1 MKYPRDQ
8 MEFEKTFSSEENCIQ
23 YLIEVKW
30 PNGYSCNN
38 CFHNDYWVLSRKRLK
53 CKSCSSVVTITSQT
67 FFDQSNKPL
76 SLWFR
81 AIWWMIAQKQGVS
94 ASGLQSI
101 LGIGSYKTAWI
112 WLHKLRS
119 LMVFPNRDKLSGKV
133 EVDETFVGGTAE
145 GKRGRG
151 SINKALVVIAIEV
164 LPKGTGRVRLGM
176 VSSATGKNL
185 LQFIKANIEP
195 GSTITTDGWKGY
207 TQLGRKNYSHIVQ
220 RQIVAVNDEEMLP
233 NAHRIAALLKRWL
246 LGTHQNYA
254 SQERLQNYLDEFT
267 FRYNRR
273 KSKSRGLLF
282 HRIIEQAMTQE
293 PILSKNVLKNK
304 I

>member
-1 MKYPRDQ
+1 

-30 PNGYSCNN
+30 PSGYSCNK
-38 CFHNDYWVLSRKRLK
+38 CLHTDYWVLSRKRLK
-53 CKSCSSVVTITSQT
+53 CKSCNSIVTLTSKT

-81 AIWWMIAQKQGVS
+81 AIWWMIAQKHGVS
-94 ASGLQSI
+94 ATGLQSI

-119 LMVFPNRDKLSGKV
+119 LMVFPNREKLSGKI
-133 EVDETFVGGTAE
+133 EVDETFVGGASE

-151 SINKALVVIAIEV
+151 SINKTLVVIAIEL
-164 LPKGTGRVRLGM
+164 LPKGTGRVRLGIAPN
-176 VSSATGKNL
+176 ATGKSL
-185 LQFIKANIEP
+185 LKFVRANIEP
-195 GSTITTDGWKGY
+195 GSTIITDGWKGY
-207 TQLGRKNYSHIVQ
+207 AQLSRKNYSHIVQ
-220 RQIVAVNDEEMLP
+220 RQIVAVNDKEMLP
-233 NAHRIAALLKRWL
+233 NVHRIAALLKRWL

-254 SQERLQNYLDEFT
+254 SQERLQKYLDEFT

-273 KSKSRGLLF
+273 KSNSRGLLF

-304 I
+304 L

>member
-1 MKYPRDQ
+1 

-30 PNGYSCNN
+30 PSGYSCNK
-38 CFHNDYWVLSRKRLK
+38 CLHTDYWVLSRKRLK
-53 CKSCSSVVTITSQT
+53 CKSCNSIVTLTSKT

-81 AIWWMIAQKQGVS
+81 AIWWMIAQKHGVS

-119 LMVFPNRDKLSGKV
+119 LMVFPNREKLSGKI
-133 EVDETFVGGTAE
+133 EVDETFVGGAAE

-151 SINKALVVIAIEV
+151 SINKTLVVIAIEV
-164 LPKGTGRVRLGM
+164 LPKGTGRVRLGI
-176 VSSATGKNL
+176 VPNATGKSL
-185 LQFIKANIEP
+185 LKFVRANIEP
-195 GSTITTDGWKGY
+195 GSTIITDGWKGY
-207 TQLGRKNYSHIVQ
+207 AQLSRKNYSHIVQ
-220 RQIVAVNDEEMLP
+220 RHIVAVNDEEMLP
-233 NAHRIAALLKRWL
+233 NVHRIAALLKRWL

-254 SQERLQNYLDEFT
+254 SQERLQKYLDEFT

-273 KSKSRGLLF
+273 KSNSRGLLF
-282 HRIIEQAMTQE
+282 HRIIEQAMIQE

-304 I
+304 L